1 MNRDLLQTRVAPNTR
16 YRPGRLLEVCF
27 MVVVL
32 SGELASE
39 PSRFIQCAGDLWKS
53 KWRSKIERL
62 LMVEVSPLMS
72 YNPFVGISFHP

>member
-1 MNRDLLQTRVAPNTR
+1 
-16 YRPGRLLEVCF
+16 

-39 PSRFIQCAGDLWKS
+39 PSRFIQCAGVYRKS